1 LSRKVWGTIV
11 DDKDICSGQGVDSV
25 DLSLLVMQA
34 HRGDGDAKQE
44 LLRRYRPLLAQ
55 TIRRSHLT
63 QSSYRRLLD
72 WDDLWQEARYAFLL
86 LLEQYNPT
94 RQVPFG
100 GYVRSLLPWHFR
112 HLQRQIEH
120 QVVATADLDAL
131 ATVAD
136 SYGDFVGV
144 IMLRDVFR
152 HLSPRQAQIL
162 EGLYLHDKTV
172 AELATELGVGERA
185 INAARRRAE
194 ISLKHVLTREQPQ
207 RLGRRPS
214 F

>member
-1 LSRKVWGTIV
+1 ML
-11 DDKDICSGQGVDSV
+11 
-25 DLSLLVMQA
+25 
-34 HRGDGDAKQE
+34 RG
-44 LLRRYRPLLAQ
+44 
-55 TIRRSHLT
+55 
-63 QSSYRRLLD
+63 
-72 WDDLWQEARYAFLL
+72 
-86 LLEQYNPT
+86 
-94 RQVPFG
+94 
-100 GYVRSLLPWHFR
+100 R